1 MDWDD
6 TIFDRGELL
15 SHLDDLQISHYYEL
29 DELLVRTTKNT
40 RTGNE
45 FSFML
50 TELALGSL
58 VGDVFYSGFQAEIH
72 RNGPDPHR
80 LEGNATLPSSFW
92 IRFKEE
98 VRPSCWLVHDRSLH
112 HDPISS

>member
-50 TELALGSL
+50 VCFLQRCSSIRLRQNAHPAADPRPALS
-58 VGDVFYSGFQAEIH
+58 AA
-72 RNGPDPHR
+72 R
-80 LEGNATLPSSFW
+80 T
-92 IRFKEE
+92 
-98 VRPSCWLVHDRSLH
+98 RS
-112 HDPISS
+112 PCERGTG